1 MAVKKKNFDVEV
13 PLIDT
18 IVQVPSMSLENLN
31 GKTINLDLTR
41 ILKGKSLEASFL
53 INVSDKAVA
62 VPKKISLM
70 PFYIRRMFRKGI
82 SYVESSLVYETKDR
96 KVRIKTFMITR
107 KKVHRS
113 VRKAIRE
120 KAVKEL
126 ADFCK
131 DKTLGEIFS
140 AVVAGAM
147 QKDLSLKLKKI
158 YPLSLCEIRAVIP
171 VK

>member
-70 PFYIRRMFRKGI
+70 PF
-82 SYVESSLVYETKDR
+82 
-96 KVRIKTFMITR
+96 
-107 KKVHRS
+107 
-113 VRKAIRE
+113 
-120 KAVKEL
+120 
-126 ADFCK
+126 
-131 DKTLGEIFS
+131 
-140 AVVAGAM
+140 
-147 QKDLSLKLKKI
+147 
-158 YPLSLCEIRAVIP
+158 
-171 VK
+171 